1 MSKKNKQLE
10 LSSWQSGMQI
20 TSAQQH
26 DEKVELMASEL
37 LSNNTPKQL
46 AVITAQ
52 HIIYTDML
60 VNAQEAQGEVTQL
73 EILKNEILLKR
84 TAQIAKIVL
93 EAFKTKTNQSKMSG
107 LSILNEGK
115 ATARK
120 RAKEIA
126 SGLWNKDTEQKIRL
140 GQMAD
145 LVWKV
150 LVDED
155 YTNYLPNT
163 AASIKAWIKPVA
175 PTYACKGGRPKT
187 TI

>member
-1 MSKKNKQLE
+1 MDNEEKACIRVEWEPGVEINSE
-10 LSSWQSGMQI
+10 AEYMAM
-20 TSAQQH
+20 TQH
-26 DEKVELMASEL
+26 LAKDL
-37 LSNNTPKQL
+37 LSDNTPEQL
-46 AVITAQ
+46 AIIAAQ

-60 VNAQEAQGEVTQL
+60 KRSQEAQTEVTQL
-73 EILKNEILLKR
+73 EILKNKILVKS
-84 TAQIAKIVL
+84 TAKISKIVL

-107 LSILNEGK
+107 LSILNKGK
-115 ATARK
+115 AAARE

-126 SGLWNKDTEQKIRL
+126 SERWNKDTEHKIRL

-150 LVDED
+150 LVDEG
-155 YTNYLPNT
+155 YTDYLPNT
-163 AASIKAWIKPVA
+163 AVSIKIWIKPVA